1 MSFGDCDAVG
11 KKTGGKAL
19 ASRTAE
25 VMAGCLYRPV
35 EALRAASES
44 IRLAR
49 VEHGFFYVTNHAV
62 DRGLPSRCSRITGGI
77 FNLSMEEWSTEP
89 TLRHGPANHRGP
101 PPSLH
106 ANPGME
112 PSACSPTSY
121 LRVAYLRLEIS
132 GPGAVNGWSGYG
144 VRRRGR
150 NGAAT
155 LGIRVEKKY
164 CGR

>member
-1 MSFGDCDAVG
+1 VSAIRRRSGVGAVDPL
-11 KKTGGKAL
+11 L
-19 ASRTAE
+19 AA
-25 VMAGCLYRPV
+25 
-35 EALRAASES
+35 ES
-44 IRLAR
+44 ITGAR
-49 VEHGFFYVTNHAV
+49 GAWVLLRDQPRSGPRPAESVFADN
-62 DRGLPSRCSRITGGI
+62 RGV

-89 TLRHGPANHRGP
+89 ALRHGPANHRGP
-101 PPSLH
+101 PPPLH

>member
-1 MSFGDCDAVG
+1 
-11 KKTGGKAL
+11 
-19 ASRTAE
+19 
-25 VMAGCLYRPV
+25 
-35 EALRAASES
+35 
-44 IRLAR
+44 
-49 VEHGFFYVTNHAV
+49 
-62 DRGLPSRCSRITGGI
+62 
-77 FNLSMEEWSTEP
+77 MEEWSTEP
-89 TLRHGPANHRGP
+89 ALRHRPANHRGP
-101 PPSLH
+101 PPPLH